1 MEIKL
6 KDNTEIRIE
15 HSKDLSDLCL
25 KDEKNKDFRCNIY
38 LKETCYKSKFSSI
51 TSTINYLKYLPNEE
65 CLIQVLF
72 SWISKR

>member
-15 HSKDLSDLCL
+15 HSKDLSDLCRKNE
-25 KDEKNKDFRCNIY
+25 KDKDFRCNVY
-38 LKETCYKSKFSSI
+38 LKDTCYKSKFNSVI
-51 TSTINYLKYLPNEE
+51 STMHYLQYLQNEE
-65 CLIQVLF
+65 CLIQVLL